1 MDGTMTVAQ
10 RMTVAEYL
18 AREDLPRRTNLI
30 DGELVMTEPLPIH
43 QWILRDLLFALTTWC
58 RGAAD
63 RGEPTL
69 PLDVAL
75 DVDNCFSPDVLWYRA
90 GREPGRAQ
98 FRPQPLPDI
107 AVEIR
112 SPSTWRH
119 DIGPKKRR
127 YEQHGLPELWL
138 VDLDADVVLVF
149 RRSAPAVPEFD
160 VYLELARG
168 DALTSPQLPGFS
180 LAIDELFGDEGERAR

>member
-1 MDGTMTVAQ
+1 MNGTMAVAQ
-10 RMTVAEYL
+10 RMTVAEFF
-18 AREDLPRRTNLI
+18 DLPDERWATLVE
-30 DGELVMTEPLPIH
+30 GEVVVAPPRPIH
-43 QWILRDLLFALTTWC
+43 QRIERDLMLALMQWTS
-58 RGAAD
+58 AAPG
-63 RGEPTL
+63 RGETTL
-69 PLDVAL
+69 PLGVVL
-75 DVDNCFSPDVLWYRA
+75 DDQNYYEPDLLWFRA
-90 GREPGRAQ
+90 GREPASDSTL
-98 FRPQPLPDI
+98 QPMPDI

-112 SPSTWRH
+112 SPSTWRF

-149 RRSAPAVPEFD
+149 RRSTPAAPEFD

-180 LAIDELFGDEGERAR
+180 LAIDELFGPTPERSR